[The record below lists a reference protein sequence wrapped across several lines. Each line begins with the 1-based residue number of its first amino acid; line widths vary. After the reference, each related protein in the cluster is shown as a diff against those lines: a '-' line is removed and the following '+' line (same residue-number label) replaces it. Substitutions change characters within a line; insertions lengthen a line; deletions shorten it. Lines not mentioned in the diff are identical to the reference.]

1 MNVPKNKSFD
11 NLMMRDLQ
19 AEAERAYKNAQRR
32 DLTVFSPVDGKIEMK
47 DQFEAL
53 LTASG
58 PTKIKLPFIFPGL

>member
-32 DLTVFSPVDGKIEMK
+32 DLTVFSPVDGKIEM
-47 DQFEAL
+47 
-53 LTASG
+53 
-58 PTKIKLPFIFPGL
+58 